1 MSIYL
6 CIHVSRYKRIS
17 FVDGWCVLTNEAIAS
32 KKKKQ
37 QGGVCVRNARVDVRN
52 GDSPHTRDAASLAH
66 REMSIYLCIYVSR
79 YKQMQFVDG
88 WCVWA
93 NDAIASISST
103 PRDMS
108 IDLCIYV
115 SRYK

>member
-1 MSIYL
+1 
-6 CIHVSRYKRIS
+6 
-17 FVDGWCVLTNEAIAS
+17 
-32 KKKKQ
+32 
-37 QGGVCVRNARVDVRN
+37 
-52 GDSPHTRDAASLAH
+52 
-66 REMSIYLCIYVSR
+66 
-79 YKQMQFVDG
+79 MQFVDG